1 MAYIFANCLP
11 VNEFES
17 RNTVNSLPDVTAST
31 PYRDSIFLL
40 YRAGVIS
47 GNDAAG
53 TFTPNSNMDRAMAAG
68 IASKIILPLTRDQ
81 NKLYGSP

>member
-11 VNEFES
+11 DNEFQS
-17 RNTVNSLPDVTAST
+17 QNTVNSLPDAPAST

-47 GNDAAG
+47 GNDADG

-68 IASKIILPLTRDQ
+68 IASKIILPLTRDK
-81 NKLYGSP
+81 NKVYGSP